1 MTIQINTIFN
11 LIKYNIQNFYIKNG
25 SKLKWI
31 KTEMDLLKYVRNV
44 PDFPIKGIQFKD
56 ITTLAKNHAPFK
68 ESCDKIIDQFKDKGV
83 KKIAAIEARGYVW
96 GGVIAYQ
103 LGAGFVL
110 IRKPGKLPAETFSE
124 TYELEYGTDTL
135 EMHKDAIEKGDNVL
149 IFDDLLATG
158 GTAKAACKLVEKA
171 GGVVIGVAFVIELT
185 GSLHGRDKLDGYNV
199 LSLIEIPVEE

>member
-1 MTIQINTIFN
+1 
-11 LIKYNIQNFYIKNG
+11 
-25 SKLKWI
+25 
-31 KTEMDLLKYVRNV
+31 MDLLKYIRNV

-56 ITTLAKNHAPFK
+56 ITTLAKIHASFK
-68 ESCDKIIDQFKDKGV
+68 ESCDKIINQFKDKGI

-110 IRKPGKLPAETFSE
+110 IRKPGKLPAETLSE
-124 TYELEYGTDTL
+124 TYELEYGTDTI
-135 EMHKDAIEKGDNVL
+135 EMHKDAIEKGEKVL

-171 GGVVIGVAFVIELT
+171 GGVVVGVAFVIELT
-185 GSLHGRDKLDGYNV
+185 GSLHGRDKLDGYNI
-199 LSLIEIPVEE
+199 LSLVEIPVEE